1 MDEAI
6 IAPVVGVISLLI
18 VILVTWLVLKED
30 EGTERMKEI
39 ASFIQE
45 GANAFMKREFTT
57 ISYFIIILAILL
69 YFLGIDISIGF
80 ILGAVI
86 SLIAAY
92 IGMSIAVRANVRTS
106 NAARESGEKALKIA
120 FLGGS
125 VTGLTIVGL
134 SLIGVGG
141 LFILFGRNPSS
152 IVGFGFGASLAA
164 LFAQLGG
171 GIYTKAADVGADLVG
186 KVEQKIPEDD
196 PRNPAVIADQV
207 GDNVGDCAGRGADLF
222 ESFSDNIIGIMILG
236 AAFAAFLGSK
246 YILYPLLAESIGV
259 IGVIL
264 GVLLFRPGKN
274 PMTSIYTSFGIATIV
289 SLIGFYWLGAY
300 YMNDITLF
308 YTSTIGVVTS
318 FIVALLI
325 LYYTGNHKPVI
336 EIARSSKMG
345 AAINLIN
352 GLAYGLESAVWPTIV
367 VGIII
372 GLAYFISGGGVKG
385 IYGIASAAAGILS
398 TTGIIMAA
406 DTFGPISD
414 NADGIAEMAG
424 ISEEVSDQTEMLD
437 AAGNVTKAVTK
448 GYAMAC
454 ATVTSI
460 VLLFAF
466 IVEAG
471 TKYLHININFIDS
484 LLKGGL
490 PSSTTLSYILPY
502 IFDPYIIVALF
513 IGSTIPYLF
522 SSMAIKAV
530 GKTAFQMVDEV
541 RRQFREIK
549 GLLEGK
555 AKPDYAK
562 AVDISTGNALKE
574 MIPPTLLGL
583 IAPVIMG
590 LLFGVKGMMAY
601 LIGVTLSS
609 VLLALFMYNVGGAWD
624 NAKKYIEAGH
634 FGGKGTEAHAA
645 SVIGDTV
652 GDPLKDTAGPSL
664 HILIKLQNIIA
675 ITLLPLFIAYAL
687 LL

>member
-1 MDEAI
+1 MDLF
-6 IAPVVGVISLLI
+6 IAPVVGIVSLI
-18 VILVTWLVLKED
+18 VVAFVSWLVLKED
-30 EGTERMKEI
+30 QGTKRMREI
-39 ASFIQE
+39 ASYIQE

-57 ISYFIIILAILL
+57 IAYFIVILAILL
-69 YFLGIDISIGF
+69 YFIGWQISVGF
-80 ILGAVI
+80 VIGAVC

-92 IGMSIAVRANVRTS
+92 VGMSIAVRANVRTS
-106 NAARESGEKALKIA
+106 NAARMSAEKALKIA

-125 VTGLTIVGL
+125 VTGLSIVGI
-134 SLIGVGG
+134 SLVGVGG
-141 LFILFGRNPSS
+141 LFLLFNRDPSLV
-152 IVGFGFGASLAA
+152 VGFGFGASLAA

-236 AAFAAFLGSK
+236 AAFASILGAK
-246 YILYPLLAESIGV
+246 YITYPLVAESIGV
-259 IGVIL
+259 IGVII
-264 GVLLFRPGKN
+264 GVLTFRPGKN
-274 PMTSIYTSFGIATIV
+274 PMRSIYMSFAIATIV

-300 YMNDITLF
+300 YMNDIMLF
-308 YTSTIGVVTS
+308 YTSTLGVVTS
-318 FIVALLI
+318 FIIALII

-336 EIARSSKMG
+336 EIARASQSG
-345 AAINLIN
+345 AAINLIY
-352 GLAYGLESAVWPTIV
+352 GLAYGLESSVLPTIV
-367 VGIII
+367 VGIVI
-372 GLAYFISGGGVKG
+372 GISYLIAGGGIRG

-424 ISEEVSDQTEMLD
+424 ISDEVSDKTEVLD

-454 ATVTSI
+454 ASITSI

-471 TKYLHININFIDS
+471 VKYLGIGVNELDG
-484 LLKGGL
+484 LLKGFIIDSPEAPRL
-490 PSSTTLSYILPY
+490 MAY
-502 IFDPYIIVALF
+502 IFEPTVIIPLF
-513 IGSTIPYLF
+513 IGATVPFLF

-530 GKTAFQMVDEV
+530 GKTAFQMVEEV

-555 AKPDYAK
+555 AKPDYAR
-562 AVDISTGNALKE
+562 AVDISTKNALRE
-574 MIPPTLLGL
+574 MVAPTLLGL
-583 IAPVIMG
+583 LSPVIIG
-590 LLFGVKGMMAY
+590 LIFGVRGMMAY
-601 LIGVTLSS
+601 LVGVTVIA

-624 NAKKYIEAGH
+624 NAKKYIEAGN

-675 ITLLPLFIAYAL
+675 ITLLPIFILYAL
-687 LL
+687 IA

>member
-1 MDEAI
+1 MDEAL
-6 IAPVVGVISLLI
+6 IAPIVGVVSLLM
-18 VILVTWLVLKED
+18 VVLVAWIVLKED
-30 EGTERMKEI
+30 EGTDRMKEI
-39 ASFIQE
+39 SSFIQE
-45 GANAFMKREFTT
+45 GANAFMKREFIT
-57 ISYFIIILAILL
+57 ISYFIVILAVLL
-69 YFLGIDISIGF
+69 YFLGICISVGF
-80 ILGAVI
+80 ILGAVL

-92 IGMSIAVRANVRTS
+92 IGMSVAVQANVRTS
-106 NAARESGEKALKIA
+106 NAARKSGEKALKIA

-125 VTGLTIVGL
+125 VMGLTIIGL
-134 SLIGVGG
+134 SLLGVGG
-141 LFILFGRNPSS
+141 LFIIFGRNPSS
-152 IVGFGFGASLAA
+152 LVGFGFGASLAA

-236 AAFAAFLGSK
+236 ASFVAFLGSK

-274 PMTSIYTSFGIATIV
+274 PMRSIYTSFGIATIV
-289 SLIGFYWLGAY
+289 SLLGFYWLGAY
-300 YMNDITLF
+300 YMNNITLF

-318 FIVALLI
+318 FIVALII

-336 EIARSSKMG
+336 EISRSSKMG

-367 VGIII
+367 VGIVI
-372 GLAYFISGGGVKG
+372 GLSYLIAGGGVEG

-424 ISEEVSDQTEMLD
+424 ISEEVSDKTEMLD

-454 ATVTSI
+454 ATITSI

-466 IVEAG
+466 IIEAG
-471 TKYLHININFIDS
+471 TKYLHINVTLIDS
-484 LLKGGL
+484 LLKG
-490 PSSTTLSYILPY
+490 SVNSTMMSALLAYV
-502 IFDPYIIVALF
+502 FDPYIIVALF
-513 IGSTIPYLF
+513 IGSTIPFLF

-555 AKPDYAK
+555 AKPDYAR
-562 AVDISTGNALKE
+562 AVDISTRNALRE

-583 IAPVIMG
+583 IAPVIIG
-590 LLFGVKGMMAY
+590 FVFGVKGMIAY
-601 LIGVTLSS
+601 LIGVTLTA

-634 FGGKGTEAHAA
+634 FGGKGTGTHAA
-645 SVIGDTV
+645 AVVGDTV

-675 ITLLPLFIAYAL
+675 ITLLPLFIMYAL
-687 LL
+687 LI